1 MNAVWRLRFL
11 HAMFSMLVILAVHRN
26 GMHERAGLI
35 TPANPSLLTP
45 EWAWQVPVARLPAA
59 VNFLDWRFPI
69 FAIVM
74 GLVVARTVQGS
85 GETSAWERVLATMGL
100 SLIAEPR
107 DLIPAT
113 LMSLVLVLPAS
124 GVKKARWF
132 SLLIFGVSIFVTLE
146 FGLIGF
152 FVGTSLGF
160 RNSNETEMSRFRR
173 NFPLLCLVLI
183 TMVAALS
190 GPGFRSAGLRS
201 LSAFW
206 LDPPSGLIPSLES
219 FGGLRTQWLAWLC
232 LLPLVVLS
240 GADLWKKSRSARV
253 GGAWCLWLILGI
265 TIPRYSCLAM
275 IAISLLSRERILSQ
289 FVPVRP
295 VVLWS
300 VCLVGAISWVAV
312 TSNISELVL
321 GTSLDQRLHPEL
333 WNTQGTVV
341 LTNLDRSSEWQAT
354 NTASSFRLLLDDRWD
369 CMGDR
374 YREHAA
380 LCRDLCE
387 GRDHRYLRRDSTWGG
402 YKLSMK
408 EWNLAIVAVDTTD
421 VNAVRWLSQSPDWRV
436 MGIDGEQAL
445 LGNVAVTSNRPSL
458 GRTVAQL
465 MSLEWKSSSLY
476 LGLDSHLR
484 TGNAESND
492 QLAQAVCSMTFPFA
506 ALRLA
511 RVTAGRNT
519 DSVRASCYVELS
531 HRISGHASCGSLLDQ
546 YRAHCLCQ
554 RVLRKVAP
562 ESKAAIR
569 LTRGLQAL
577 DRLVPDL
584 GDSASTED
592 QLRAALLTGESKR
605 AEELVEILPSS
616 LLDYYRVIL
625 NSPDL
630 SPEQLQTSLQAA
642 ISHFP
647 DTVPTDTRAEA
658 LFYWGCAALEEGD
671 TTVALDA
678 FEQSE
683 NLSPHSAFH
692 QIRDLYRRQVS
703 R

>member
-1 MNAVWRLRFL
+1 
-11 HAMFSMLVILAVHRN
+11 
-26 GMHERAGLI
+26 
-35 TPANPSLLTP
+35 
-45 EWAWQVPVARLPAA
+45 
-59 VNFLDWRFPI
+59 
-69 FAIVM
+69 
-74 GLVVARTVQGS
+74 
-85 GETSAWERVLATMGL
+85 
-100 SLIAEPR
+100 
-107 DLIPAT
+107 
-113 LMSLVLVLPAS
+113 
-124 GVKKARWF
+124 
-132 SLLIFGVSIFVTLE
+132 
-146 FGLIGF
+146 
-152 FVGTSLGF
+152 
-160 RNSNETEMSRFRR
+160 
-173 NFPLLCLVLI
+173 
-183 TMVAALS
+183 
-190 GPGFRSAGLRS
+190 
-201 LSAFW
+201 
-206 LDPPSGLIPSLES
+206 
-219 FGGLRTQWLAWLC
+219 
-232 LLPLVVLS
+232 
-240 GADLWKKSRSARV
+240 
-253 GGAWCLWLILGI
+253 
-265 TIPRYSCLAM
+265 
-275 IAISLLSRERILSQ
+275 
-289 FVPVRP
+289 
-295 VVLWS
+295 
-300 VCLVGAISWVAV
+300 
-312 TSNISELVL
+312 
-321 GTSLDQRLHPEL
+321 
-333 WNTQGTVV
+333 
-341 LTNLDRSSEWQAT
+341 
-354 NTASSFRLLLDDRWD
+354 
-369 CMGDR
+369 MGDR